1 MGGEKR
7 RGAAVTMC
15 DNPQPAQSKA
25 NHQAEAEQRIT
36 RARAALVMEHP
47 FFGSLA
53 LRLRLK
59 ADPACADMWTDGKT
73 LAYNPIFAAALSA
86 DALTIKLLDIMSGV
100 GRRRPKYVST

>member
-1 MGGEKR
+1 
-7 RGAAVTMC
+7 MC

-25 NHQAEAEQRIT
+25 NHQAETEQRIT

-73 LAYNPIFAAALSA
+73 LAYNPIFAATLSA
-86 DALTIKLLDIMSGV
+86 QSLVGATQMHRVRKTIRPSRQPS
-100 GRRRPKYVST
+100 RRRI